1 MRYTI
6 FDIPILR
13 DILQLLSIVI
23 LKIFGWRKSG
33 RVPDIPKFVMIAA
46 PHTSNWDFP
55 VGLAIVF
62 AFKIKLN
69 WLGKESL
76 FHWPFGML
84 FKWLGGIPVDRSK
97 SGDVVSQTIQT
108 FKEKAKMIMVV
119 APEGTRK
126 KDKYWKSGFY
136 YIARG
141 ANVPIVMGFIDYV
154 KKTGGFGPTLV
165 PTGNIESD
173 MEIIRAFYDN
183 VIGKIPEKSISAM
196 IAPPGG

>member
-6 FDIPILR
+6 FDIPVLKN
-13 DILQLLSIVI
+13 ILQLLSIII
-23 LKIFGWRKSG
+23 LKIFGWKRSG

-55 VGLAIVF
+55 IGLAIML
-62 AFKIKLN
+62 AYKIKLH
-69 WLGKESL
+69 WMGKESL
-76 FHWPFGML
+76 FRWPLGIL
-84 FKWLGGIPVDRSK
+84 FKWLGGIPVDRSI
-97 SGDVVSQTIQT
+97 SSDVVVQTIRA

-126 KDKYWKSGFY
+126 KGKYWKSGFY

-154 KKTGGFGPTLV
+154 KKVGGFGPTLFLS
-165 PTGNIESD
+165 GNIESD
-173 MEIIRAFYDN
+173 MEKIREFYDN
-183 VIGKIPEKSISAM
+183 IRGKIPEQTTPAM
-196 IAPPGG
+196 IAPRTR